1 MTERTCLSSE
11 YQNISGHDRLLAV
24 TLFNERIAIKS
35 RLDALRAVCQKL
47 ITIGRLTPKDV
58 RRFGWAWLTLNPQSM
73 LLPLELAHGIY
84 IAADG
89 SGITPLL
96 RVDVLLR
103 RLMIPPSTCVYT
115 YINGGGTKDVV
126 TGKVD
131 AAAYLKEWDESQEE
145 PDGNVQKRLHEFS
158 QNDLLNFTP
167 YKMGVGRDRYAV
179 DSWAE
184 VFDALV
190 AYIYLFYGK
199 SGPARLLNLQH
210 SNFWVHGQ
218 IIKNDVAELRMVPI
232 DKALGANKIFAALK
246 DLIAGI
252 GFDQYSIYLKCAPSM
267 GTPDVVEP
275 SDDLEESGNTKMVPD
290 EQPVLSPL
298 PPSPAPSTSLEDKV
312 DFGAWRHLRP
322 KVILR

>member
-1 MTERTCLSSE
+1 MTEKTCLSSQ
-11 YQNISGHDRLLAV
+11 YKNISERDSLLAV
-24 TLFNERIAIKS
+24 TLFNERIAIKN
-35 RLDALRAVCQKL
+35 RLDALYAVCQKL
-47 ITIGRLTPKDV
+47 IKIGRLTPKDV
-58 RRFGWAWLTLNPQSM
+58 RRFGWAWLTLNPQSI
-73 LLPLELAHGIY
+73 LLPVELPQGIY
-84 IAADG
+84 MAADG
-89 SGITPLL
+89 SGLTPLL
-96 RVDVLLR
+96 RIDVLLR
-103 RLMIPPSTCVYT
+103 RLMIPPSACAFT
-115 YINGGGTKDVV
+115 YRNCDDKNDVA
-126 TGKVD
+126 TGKAD
-131 AAAYLKEWDESQEE
+131 AAVHLNEWDESQEE

-158 QNDLLNFTP
+158 QRDLQSLTP
-167 YKMGVGRDRYAV
+167 YKMGIGRDRYAV
-179 DSWAE
+179 ASWADA
-184 VFDALV
+184 FDALV

-232 DKALGANKIFAALK
+232 DKALGANTIFAALK

-312 DFGAWRHLRP
+312 DCGAWRHLRP